1 MLSPDMIFNN
11 TGFNGQMLFRQKLLF
26 WITAG
31 VLLFAFLWTPSLV
44 EKELI
49 FAESAREMVSSGNW
63 FHRSFN
69 FCVTPEP
76 PFPVFWGCAL
86 FTELFGNTEFAV
98 RLSSA
103 LMALGALYLL
113 GNLGKTLFNEKTAA
127 IACWMF
133 LGSAGFLISGT
144 TASADMAETLVILL
158 AVAWFCEL
166 EQKRS
171 FSFYLIFY
179 LIFFAGAF
187 VKGIFH
193 ILPVLLILLP
203 CIFGSE
209 KKKAHLNLNHG
220 TAFCTAV
227 LCYLLCQG
235 IMYLM
240 PWSGCQSCF
249 ADGGFAGGVRAEWAR
264 LLRTPEVLMQQNW
277 GKWGQELLFQLLP
290 WIFILPAGIAS
301 FLRGEFPRKA
311 KQLFSGSCCAF
322 FASVLLSGGAPE
334 AILDFL
340 PFAMLFCAAGFSC
353 NTMKKLKSRLFSA
366 AWYFCMIL
374 ASVCCVSIIAYPLWG
389 RVTAYVPN
397 LPLVLAPAAA
407 GAVSWWALFMD
418 HTENSS
424 FSRLMGLPHRLSSFL
439 FAGTILSGA
448 FFAVVYPLLLS
459 ECNTGK
465 KFFPEFQ
472 KRALESVSA
481 GAPLRIAVFGTPA
494 PAGYL
499 FYNDVPTAVPQ
510 ADDMELLAKKYPGE
524 RVILLMKQ
532 EKSILEKFIRECR
545 KHNVTPEKTLLSEET
560 PRWRFSSVRQ
570 TGFTACSVNL
580 PGTTKKER
588 TR

>member
-1 MLSPDMIFNN
+1 MTFNN

-31 VLLFAFLWTPSLV
+31 VLLFAFLWCPSLT

-69 FCVTPEP
+69 FCVTSTP
-76 PFPVFWGCAL
+76 PFPVFWGSAL

-103 LMALGALYLL
+103 LAALGTLYMLRT
-113 GNLGKTLFNEKTAA
+113 LGKTLFNEKTAA
-127 IACWMF
+127 MACWMF
-133 LGSAGFLISGT
+133 LGSAGFLISST
-144 TASADMAETLVILL
+144 TASADMAGTLVILL
-158 AVAWFCEL
+158 AVTWFLKL
-166 EQKRS
+166 EQNRT
-171 FSFYLIFY
+171 FSFYLVFY
-179 LIFFAGAF
+179 LLCLAGAF
-187 VKGIFH
+187 VKGLFH
-193 ILPVLLILLP
+193 ALVPLLILLP
-203 CIFGSE
+203 SIFGSE
-209 KKKAHLNLNHG
+209 KKAHLNLNHG
-220 TAFCTAV
+220 AAFCTGV
-227 LCYLLCQG
+227 LTYLLCLG
-235 IMYLM
+235 IIYLV
-240 PWSGCQSCF
+240 PWGSSQSCLTE
-249 ADGGFAGGVRAEWAR
+249 GGFAQSVREEWA
-264 LLRTPEVLMQQNW
+264 LWLRTPERLMQLDWCQW
-277 GKWGQELLFQLLP
+277 GWELLFLLLP

-311 KQLFSGSCCAF
+311 KQLFAGSCCAF
-322 FASVLLSGGAPE
+322 FASVFLSGGAPE
-334 AILDFL
+334 AVLDFL

-353 NTMKKLKSRLFSA
+353 KNTEKLKNLLFSA
-366 AWYFCMIL
+366 TWYFCMFF
-374 ASVCCVSIIAYPLWG
+374 ASVCCVSVIAYPLWG

-397 LPLVLAPAAA
+397 LPLALAPAAA

-481 GAPLRIAVFGTPA
+481 GAPLRIAVFGTQV

-499 FYNDVPTAVPQ
+499 FYNDIPIAVPRV
-510 ADDMELLAKKYPGE
+510 DDMELLAKKYPGE
-524 RVILLMKQ
+524 RVILLIKQ
-532 EKSILEKFIRECR
+532 ENAAIEKFIRECR
-545 KHNVTPEKTLLSEET
+545 KHNVTPEQTLLSEET

-580 PGTTKKER
+580 PGTTKKKEHGELL
-588 TR
+588 